1 MKIHTKNISENS
13 KTFAASLSECFRLA
27 GVFKMLSVILV
38 FTVALMAF
46 DYDAEYLEINKTYQL
61 NKDGSISEIHHNKIK
76 LHTYRATQQLFGEDF
91 IIYNPDHQDLTI
103 NKSVTTMVDGKLVPT
118 PARGYNEVLP
128 RGAVGDASLTAYREM
143 VVTHTGLERGAV
155 IDFEYKIDTDA
166 GYFPGLMGEVV
177 FAKNDP
183 VKSYRVSVI
192 VPKETELQFAVVNGD
207 ISAEETEKGNNKIY
221 TWKLSDID
229 PVLTEPGRVS
239 TETDQTKLV
248 FSTRKDWDDLFEYFA
263 ENVSEQDKFTIEMQ
277 RKVNELIEGISSPLD
292 KIQKIQKFVVN
303 HTGYAKLA
311 PEFTGYKIKDVV
323 KTYTE
328 NSGTSLDKA
337 GLLSSML
344 VFAGFDSYISFVS
357 KSTSFSDAVPSLNQF
372 DDVVVTT
379 RWTNGETHILSPVR
393 SHDNSLDASLSGKYL
408 FRLDN
413 KLKKIQPMKNFSEKA
428 NCQSMVLD
436 LELSEELKLCGK
448 GTFNFS
454 GLYNQYYSLRDN
466 DKAAMIISGSTGD
479 LQSEN
484 TTITTLDSKSS
495 SINADLKSDDL
506 ETNNGYIYLDLPEFG
521 NGFNK
526 NHIVTA
532 PPARNTVL
540 DLHNCQSEKYTIM
553 VKLPE
558 NVEFIT
564 GEFKEYEKCDIGN
577 VSVKLEKVNDT
588 LTIERSLVIKSA
600 QVTPE
605 NYPGFRKMIK
615 VWEKPNYRQ
624 LIFKVSE

>member
-1 MKIHTKNISENS
+1 MKNYTKNLCQISAV
-13 KTFAASLSECFRLA
+13 KI
-27 GVFKMLSVILV
+27 LSVLLI
-38 FTVALMAF
+38 FTVALTAF

-61 NKDGSISEIHHNKIK
+61 NKDGSITETHHKKIK
-76 LHTYRATQQLFGEDF
+76 LHTYRATQRLFGEDF
-91 IIYNPDHQDLTI
+91 IIYNPDHQNLTI

-155 IDFEYKIDTDA
+155 IDFEYKIDTEA

-183 VKSYRVSVI
+183 VKSHSVSVI
-192 VPKETELQFAVVNGD
+192 VPQDTELQFALVNSD
-207 ISAEETEKGNNKIY
+207 IAVDESEKGDNKIY

-239 TETDQTKLV
+239 PETHQPKLV
-248 FSTRKDWDDLFEYFA
+248 FSTLKDWDDLFEYFA
-263 ENVSEQDKFTIEMQ
+263 ENVSQQDKFTVEMQ
-277 RKVNELIEGISSPLD
+277 RKVNELTEGISNPLD
-292 KIQKIQKFVVN
+292 KIQNIQKFVVSN
-303 HTGYAKLA
+303 TGYAKLS
-311 PEFTGYKIKDVV
+311 PEFTGYKIKDVA
-323 KTYTE
+323 KTYAE

-344 VFAGFDSYISFVS
+344 AFAGFDSYISFVS
-357 KSTSFSDAVPSLNQF
+357 KSASFSDAVPSLSQF

-379 RWTNGETHILSPVR
+379 RWTNGETHILSPVH
-393 SHDNSLDASLSGKYL
+393 SHDNTLDASLSGKYL
-408 FRLDN
+408 FRLDK
-413 KLKKIQPMKNFSEKA
+413 KLKKIQPMKDFSEKA

-448 GTFNFS
+448 GSFNFS
-454 GLYNQYYSLRDN
+454 GLYNQYYSLRNN
-466 DKAAMIISGSTGD
+466 DKASMIISGSTGD

-495 SINADLKSDDL
+495 SINADLKSDGL

-521 NGFNK
+521 KGYNN

-532 PPARNTVL
+532 PPTRNTPL
-540 DLHNCQSEKYTIM
+540 DLHNCQSEKYTIRI
-553 VKLPE
+553 KLPE

-564 GEFKEYEKCDIGN
+564 GEFKEYEKCNIGN
-577 VSVKLEKVNDT
+577 VSVKLEKVDNT
-588 LTIERSLVIKSA
+588 LTIERSLVIKTSL
-600 QVTPE
+600 VTPE
-605 NYPGFRKMIK
+605 NYPDFRKMIS
-615 VWEKPNYRQ
+615 VWEKPNYRK